1 MKRIKNIFKTGA
13 LAVALGCST
22 IFTSCT
28 DFLTIYPTNSV
39 IHENFWQTAED
50 VNGMLATSYL
60 ELLSSNA
67 VERMVVWGELRGDI
81 AGVRTT
87 AGTTYKYI
95 VEGNLQDNNAYCD
108 WAVFYR
114 AINYANMVIEFAPI
128 VTERDPDFTQGD
140 LDIVLGEM
148 YAVRALSHFY
158 LVRAFRDIPLSYK
171 ASLNDA
177 DLGTYPQV
185 HPCVALDSI
194 MHDLERADALVMRT
208 GGFSNGEFNYSRI
221 TRDAVRAMKADVNL
235 WRAAFA
241 TYYEGNDSV
250 KTATP
255 DEYYR
260 MAIED
265 CDFVIDSYTER
276 LVKYHKDYKTND
288 EVGPGTNNP
297 YYLATNGMRTG
308 NSKHS
313 QVYDN
318 IFGSGKD
325 FVTSSSIIDRGEV
338 LFELKF
344 DEKTNI
350 NTAIS
355 GLYGNA
361 GGLGVLCVATS
372 YIAAEASA
380 TTEDKAKYRTSD
392 LRLYNFTDADKLGA
406 NEDKNSSGAPRE
418 VGIGKYACKQSPAAV
433 TALESRSSASY
444 RTSSSFD
451 ANWIIYRLTDVM
463 LMKAEALSY
472 LSTATPEDNL
482 EAFKLAK
489 HINLR
494 WLTSQSDSLQYVNF
508 DTKEKVA
515 QLVLNERARELA
527 FEGKRWFDLVRV
539 ALRDK
544 KTDNIL
550 FVADKVEGA
559 SNAVRKKLNSI
570 NTLFFPI
577 AESELNVNE
586 YLKQNPAYESSSSVE
601 QN

>member
-1 MKRIKNIFKTGA
+1 MKRIKNILKAGV

-39 IHENFWQTAED
+39 IHENFWQTSED
-50 VNGMLATSYL
+50 VNGVLATSYL
-60 ELLSSNA
+60 QLLSSEA
-67 VERMVVWGELRGDI
+67 LERMIVWGELRADI
-81 AGVRTT
+81 MGVRST
-87 AGTTYKYI
+87 AGNTYKYI
-95 VEGNLQDNNAYCD
+95 VEGNLQDNNSYCN

-114 AINYANMVIEFAPI
+114 AINYANMVIEFAPM

-177 DLGTYPQV
+177 ELGTYPQV
-185 HPCVALDSI
+185 HPCVTLDSI
-194 MHDLERADALVMRT
+194 MNDLDRAEGLVMRT
-208 GGFSNGEFNYSRI
+208 GGFPNGQFNYSRI
-221 TRDAVRAMKADVNL
+221 TRDAVLAMKADVNL

-250 KTATP
+250 HTATP
-255 DEYYR
+255 DEYYL
-260 MAIED
+260 MAID
-265 CDFVIDSYTER
+265 NCDKVINSYIDR
-276 LVKYHKDYKTND
+276 LAKYHKDHNTND

-297 YYLATNGMRTG
+297 YYLATNGMRMGTL
-308 NSKHS
+308 NISL
-313 QVYDN
+313 VYDN

-325 FVTSSSIIDRGEV
+325 FVSSEALIDRGEV
-338 LFELKF
+338 LFELKY
-344 DEKTNI
+344 DEKVN
-350 NTAIS
+350 NSSAIS
-355 GLYGNA
+355 SFYGSA
-361 GGLGVLCVATS
+361 RGLGLFNVANS
-372 YIAAEASA
+372 YIAPEGNVV
-380 TTEDKAKYRTSD
+380 EDKAKYRASD

-406 NEDKNSSGAPRE
+406 NEDKTSSGAPRE
-418 VGIGKYACKQSPAAV
+418 VGIGKYACKMSPAAIG
-433 TALESRSSASY
+433 ALDSRAAANY
-444 RTSSSFD
+444 RSGDNFD

-463 LMKAEALSY
+463 LMKAEALAH
-472 LSTATPEDNL
+472 LSNATPEDCH
-482 EAFKLAK
+482 EAFTLAK
-489 HINLR
+489 HVNLR
-494 WLTSQSDSLQYVNF
+494 WLTTQSDSLQYANF
-508 DTKEKVA
+508 DTKDKVA

-559 SNAVRKKLNSI
+559 STAVRKKLNSI

-586 YLKQNPAYESSSSVE
+586 YLVQNPAYENSTSVE

>member
-1 MKRIKNIFKTGA
+1 MKRIKDILKAGV
-13 LAVALGCST
+13 LAVVLGCST

-39 IHENFWQTAED
+39 IHENFWQTSED
-50 VNGMLATSYL
+50 VNGVLATSYL
-60 ELLSSNA
+60 QLLSSQA
-67 VERMVVWGELRGDI
+67 LERMIVWGELRGDI
-81 AGVRTT
+81 MAVRNT
-87 AGTTYKYI
+87 AGNTYKYI
-95 VEGNLQDNNAYCD
+95 VEGNLQDNNSYCN

-114 AINYANMVIEFAPI
+114 AINYANMVIEFAPMVI
-128 VTERDPDFTQGD
+128 ERDPDFTQGD

-177 DLGTYPQV
+177 ELGTYPQV
-185 HPCVALDSI
+185 HPCVTLDSI
-194 MHDLERADALVMRT
+194 MNDLDRAESLVMRT
-208 GGFSNGEFNYSRI
+208 GGFPKGEFNYSRI
-221 TRDAVRAMKADVNL
+221 TRDAVLAMKADVNL

-250 KTATP
+250 HTATP
-255 DEYYR
+255 DEYYL
-260 MAIED
+260 MAID
-265 CDFVIDSYTER
+265 NCDRVINSYIDR
-276 LVKYHKDYKTND
+276 LAKYHKDHNTND

-297 YYLATNGMRTG
+297 YYLATNGMRIGTSN
-308 NSKHS
+308 NSV
-313 QVYDN
+313 VYDN

-325 FVTSSSIIDRGEV
+325 FVSSDALIDRGEV
-338 LFELKF
+338 LFELKY
-344 DEKTNI
+344 DEKVN
-350 NTAIS
+350 NSSAIS
-355 GLYGNA
+355 SFYGSA
-361 GGLGVLCVATS
+361 GGLGLFNVANS
-372 YIAAEASA
+372 YIAPEGNVV
-380 TTEDKAKYRTSD
+380 EDKAKYRASD

-406 NEDKNSSGAPRE
+406 NEDKTSSGAPRE
-418 VGIGKYACKQSPAAV
+418 VGIGKYACKMSPAAIG
-433 TALESRSSASY
+433 ALDTRAAANYRS
-444 RTSSSFD
+444 SSSFD

-463 LMKAEALSY
+463 LMKAEALAH
-472 LSTATPEDNL
+472 LSTATEQDCH
-482 EAFKLAK
+482 EAFNLAK
-489 HINLR
+489 YVNLR
-494 WLTSQSDSLQYVNF
+494 WLTTQSDSLQYANF
-508 DTKEKVA
+508 DTKDKVA

-559 SNAVRKKLNSI
+559 STAVRKKLNSI

-586 YLKQNPAYESSSSVE
+586 YLVQNPAYENSTSVE